1 MPFAVNDGVKL
12 YFEEAGSG
20 YPIIFVHEFAGD
32 CRSWEP
38 QLRYFSRRYRC
49 ITYCARGYPPSDVPE
64 DVSAYSQDHAVADLC
79 AVMRHLDITRA
90 HIVGLSMGGFA
101 TLHMGLSHPDLA
113 SALVVAGCG
122 YGAPAAD
129 RARFKAEILPLAD
142 YLQERGMAEA
152 GAGYVTGP
160 YRVQFR
166 DKDPRG
172 YAEFVERFNEHSALG
187 SAHTLRGVQAER
199 PSLYELETRLREI
212 NVPALLVT
220 GDEDE
225 PCMDANVFMKRTI
238 PSAGLF
244 VVPRTGHTINLEE
257 PDLFNRACQEF
268 FANVEQGRW
277 TSRDAA
283 AMSPAQIMSGGAE
296 QERSDE

>member
-1 MPFAVNDGVKL
+1 
-12 YFEEAGSG
+12 
-20 YPIIFVHEFAGD
+20 
-32 CRSWEP
+32 
-38 QLRYFSRRYRC
+38 
-49 ITYCARGYPPSDVPE
+49 
-64 DVSAYSQDHAVADLC
+64 
-79 AVMRHLDITRA
+79 
-90 HIVGLSMGGFA
+90 
-101 TLHMGLSHPDLA
+101 MGLSHPDLA

-142 YLQERGMAEA
+142 QLEDAGMAEA

-172 YAEFVERFNEHSALG
+172 YAEFAAHFNEHSALG

-199 PSLYELETRLREI
+199 PSLFELEEQLRDI
-212 NVPALLVT
+212 RVPVLLVS

-257 PDLFNRACQEF
+257 PDLFNRACHAF
-268 FANVEQGRW
+268 FSSVERGRW
-277 TSRDAA
+277 SSRNADAMA
-283 AMSPAQIMSGGAE
+283 PAQIMSGGNTRE
-296 QERSDE
+296 QSDG